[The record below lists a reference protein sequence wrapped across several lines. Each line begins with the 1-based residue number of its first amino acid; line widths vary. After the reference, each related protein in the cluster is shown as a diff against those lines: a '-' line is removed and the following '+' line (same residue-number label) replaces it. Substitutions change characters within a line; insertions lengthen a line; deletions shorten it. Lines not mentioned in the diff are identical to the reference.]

1 MATFDGVPTF
11 VGGHGTTIEDAI
23 SNVYQYDYKE
33 DQWVGKS
40 DEFIGGAPRF
50 THGMIQIPI
59 DLFGIC
65 WNQIADQIGQSHFVT
80 WSQKYGHKIF

>member
-33 DQWVGKS
+33 DQWVDKS
-40 DEFIGGAPRF
+40 DKFDKFLELVPRV

-65 WNQIADQIGQSHFVT
+65 
-80 WSQKYGHKIF
+80 

>member
-11 VGGHGTTIEDAI
+11 VGGQHTTIDDAI
-23 SNVYQYDYKE
+23 SNVYQYDYKK
-33 DQWVGKS
+33 DQWVDKTDKFMG
-40 DEFIGGAPRF
+40 EFPR
-50 THGMIQIPI
+50 TAHGMIQIPI